1 MGSGYKIDARFAR
14 AAVLCHSLAS
24 RSPLPSPL
32 APHALM
38 TDDTFPM
45 AGLKAGLT
53 LLVLAVLFAFL
64 IWDARR
70 NRPE

>member
-45 AGLKAGLT
+45 AGLT

>member
-1 MGSGYKIDARFAR
+1 
-14 AAVLCHSLAS
+14 
-24 RSPLPSPL
+24 
-32 APHALM
+32 M

-70 NRPE
+70 NRPD